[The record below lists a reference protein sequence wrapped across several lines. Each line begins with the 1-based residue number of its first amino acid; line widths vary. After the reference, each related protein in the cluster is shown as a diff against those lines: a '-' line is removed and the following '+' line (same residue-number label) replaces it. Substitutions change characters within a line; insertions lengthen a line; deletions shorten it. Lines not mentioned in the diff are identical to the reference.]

1 MSNCTTERN
10 GTATPFGLHGKLHVK
25 GTQLTDAHDNPVQLR
40 GLSTHNL
47 SNFPEFVN
55 KEAITQMVDEWK
67 ISIFRLAMYSGFA
80 DELYGYADGDDAHRE
95 ELEALIMKAV
105 QITAELGIYVM
116 IDWHILLDCDPNM
129 HTDMALHFFKKM
141 CPLLKEYDHVIY
153 EICNEPN
160 EDTTWAQI
168 CNYANTVIP
177 AIKAIDDTKVI
188 IVGTPKWSQRVDE
201 AAAAPLP
208 YDNLLYTL
216 HFYADTHKKELRDLM
231 EKAIKDGLPIF
242 VTEFGVCRADGAG
255 EINEEETNI
264 WIALLNRYK
273 ISYLMWNLSNKDETS
288 AIIAPAC
295 NKTSGF
301 TEEDLSPAGRLF
313 LQLMQNNF

>member
-1 MSNCTTERN
+1 MANCATERN
-10 GTATPFGLHGKLHVK
+10 GNVTPFGLHGRLHVK
-25 GTQLTDAHDNPVQLR
+25 GTQLVDAHNEPCQLR

-55 KEAITQMVDEWK
+55 REAITQMVDEWG
-67 ISIFRLAMYSGFA
+67 ISVFRLAMYSGFA
-80 DELYGYADGDDAHRE
+80 DDLYGYADGDDAHRE
-95 ELEALIMKAV
+95 ELETLILKAV
-105 QITAELGIYVM
+105 EITADLGIYVM
-116 IDWHILLDCDPNM
+116 IDWHILLDYDPNM
-129 HTDMALHFFKKM
+129 HTDMALHFFRKM
-141 CPLLKEYDHVIY
+141 CPLLKKYDHIIY

-160 EDTTWAQI
+160 EDTTWEQI

-177 AIKAIDDTKVI
+177 AIKEIDDTKII

-255 EINEEETNI
+255 DINEEETNI
-264 WIALLNRYK
+264 WLALLNRYN

-288 AIIAPAC
+288 AIIAPTC
-295 NKTSGF
+295 KKTSGF
-301 TEEDLSPAGRLF
+301 TEEDLSPAGLLF
-313 LQLMQNNF
+313 LRLIKNTL